1 METYTIYVVYTAL
14 PGKRQAFLDAL
25 ATSGIPAQVRAEE
38 GCLRYEYFLSLQNDR
53 DILLIEEWE
62 TEAHQQKHVAQPH
75 MAALRRLKEQ
85 YIAHTTLGRFTLER

>member
-1 METYTIYVVYTAL
+1 MRIFVHYFAKPGRREDFLRRVVEEGILTAI
-14 PGKRQAFLDAL
+14 R
-25 ATSGIPAQVRAEE
+25 REE

-75 MAALRRLKEQ
+75 MAALRQLKEQ
-85 YIAHTTLGRFTLER
+85 YIANTMLGRFTLER